1 MRWFFLFSIVLA
13 LVACP
18 STGPAVQVEQQA
30 FIQPLTS
37 VKGLTPPENSSE
49 NDTLIQCINKS
60 TADLSAALP
69 QGLVLGVIKISSS
82 DEAEA
87 EFAEEQLIFCLVQTG
102 KYRIVERKDLDI
114 IRREQNF
121 QLSGDVDDATAVSI
135 GRMAGAKIV
144 ITGTILP
151 YGAGKYLNV
160 RALDVETAQI
170 QAASSRFYSSLF

>member
-1 MRWFFLFSIVLA
+1 MKWFSYFPLVLILA
-13 LVACP
+13 ACP
-18 STGPAVQVEQQA
+18 SIGPAVQLDQQA
-30 FIQPLTS
+30 IVQHLPAEQ
-37 VKGLTPPENSSE
+37 VAQEGSSE
-49 NDTLIQCINKS
+49 NDTLIGCINKS

-102 KYRIVERKDLDI
+102 KYKVVERKDLDI

-151 YGAGKYLNV
+151 YGAGKYLNI
-160 RALDVETAQI
+160 RALDVETTQI

>member
-1 MRWFFLFSIVLA
+1 MKRFFFLP
-13 LVACP
+13 LVMIFTACP
-18 STGPAVQVEQQA
+18 STNSAVQTGQQT
-30 FIQPLTS
+30 QPLAAEQGLPQPE
-37 VKGLTPPENSSE
+37 KGGE
-49 NDTLIQCINKS
+49 NDTLIECIYKAAS
-60 TADLSAALP
+60 DLSAVLP

-82 DEAEA
+82 DEIEA

-114 IRREQNF
+114 IRREQNL

-151 YGAGKYLNV
+151 YGAGKYLNIK
-160 RALDVETAQI
+160 ALDVETAQI
-170 QAASSRFYSSLF
+170 QAASSRVFISF

>member
-1 MRWFFLFSIVLA
+1 MKWFLIFPLVLIF
-13 LVACP
+13 VACP
-18 STGPAVQVEQQA
+18 STGPAAQVEQQA
-30 FIQPLTS
+30 HVRVLPADREL
-37 VKGLTPPENSSE
+37 PRPESSGE
-49 NDTLIQCINKS
+49 NDTLIECIYKS
-60 TADLSAALP
+60 AADLTATLP
-69 QGLVLGVIKISSS
+69 QGLVLGIIKISSF
-82 DEAEA
+82 DEVEA

-135 GRMAGAKIV
+135 GRMAGAKTV

-151 YGAGKYLNV
+151 YGAGKYLNI

-170 QAASSRFYSSLF
+170 QAASSRLFKSLF

>member
-1 MRWFFLFSIVLA
+1 
-13 LVACP
+13 
-18 STGPAVQVEQQA
+18 
-30 FIQPLTS
+30 
-37 VKGLTPPENSSE
+37 
-49 NDTLIQCINKS
+49 
-60 TADLSAALP
+60 
-69 QGLVLGVIKISSS
+69 LVLGVIKISSS

-151 YGAGKYLNV
+151 YGAGKYLNI

-170 QAASSRFYSSLF
+170 QAASSRYYSSLF

>member
-1 MRWFFLFSIVLA
+1 MRCFFLFFVVLI
-13 LVACP
+13 LSACP
-18 STGPAVQVEQQA
+18 STGPAVQVEQQSYV
-30 FIQPLTS
+30 QTLP
-37 VKGLTPPENSSE
+37 VEQVPPENGGE
-49 NDTLIQCINKS
+49 NDNLIECINKS
-60 TADLSAALP
+60 TSDLSAALP
-69 QGLVLGVIKISSS
+69 QGLILGLIKISSS
-82 DEAEA
+82 DEIEA

-102 KYRIVERKDLDI
+102 KYRVVERKDIDI

-151 YGAGKYLNV
+151 YGSGKYLNI

-170 QAASSRFYSSLF
+170 QAASSRFFSSLF

>member
-1 MRWFFLFSIVLA
+1 MKRLFFLPLA
-13 LVACP
+13 LLFAACP
-18 STGPAVQVEQQA
+18 TTGSRGRIEQQVYIPPLPA
-30 FIQPLTS
+30 EREQPES
-37 VKGLTPPENSSE
+37 GGENL
-49 NDTLIQCINKS
+49 TLIDCIYKS
-60 TADLSAALP
+60 TADISAVLP

-82 DEAEA
+82 DESEA

-102 KYRIVERKDLDI
+102 KYRIVERKDLEI

-151 YGAGKYLNV
+151 YGAGKYLNI

-170 QAASSRFYSSLF
+170 QAASSRFFTSLF

>member
-1 MRWFFLFSIVLA
+1 MKWFSLFPFVLI
-13 LVACP
+13 LMACP
-18 STGPAVQVEQQA
+18 STDPAVRVEQQG
-30 FIQPLTS
+30 FIQPLPVVQEPLES
-37 VKGLTPPENSSE
+37 GGE
-49 NDTLIQCINKS
+49 NDTLIECINKS

-135 GRMAGAKIV
+135 GRMAGAKMV

-151 YGAGKYLNV
+151 YGAGKYLNIK
-160 RALDVETAQI
+160 ALDVETAQI
-170 QAASSRFYSSLF
+170 QAASSRYYSSLF